1 MSHKRDSC
9 VRTGGRT
16 WSSSHF
22 VVHVLC
28 PRSADSPCQHEAA
41 TGPADS
47 TVFWVFQFLWLL
59 GEMPV
64 FGSKTKEPGFKTAT
78 SPRPEARGQNWHAFQ
93 SILMG
98 LWVPACFY
106 FPPPSQLP
114 ALWSPSSNIS
124 YRCIEET
131 CSTRFHNCIKSNP
144 WNRSVCPSIHL
155 SACLPM
161 CLYICLSTLLVVLL
175 LWQNSDTGWN
185 REVKPMNPLR
195 LDPLKTAIW
204 GLEDSALMTG
214 HTETCFPILPSGK
227 WCHPYIFHT
236 YRKSCLLYG

>member
-1 MSHKRDSC
+1 MIIKLFLWDYGRSRILLLLRPLAIKCPEIWLWIILQGPRLMIRVQKADLKVLRKFWHEVFVHLLMICYSLLCIPHLTLVPGHCHSC
-9 VRTGGRT
+9 AQVWRFRSR
-16 WSSSHF
+16 WD
-22 VVHVLC
+22 
-28 PRSADSPCQHEAA
+28 RSADSPCQHEAA

-114 ALWSPSSNIS
+114 ALWSPSS
-124 YRCIEET
+124 
-131 CSTRFHNCIKSNP
+131 KS
-144 WNRSVCPSIHL
+144 
-155 SACLPM
+155 A
-161 CLYICLSTLLVVLL
+161 T
-175 LWQNSDTGWN
+175 D
-185 REVKPMNPLR
+185 
-195 LDPLKTAIW
+195 A
-204 GLEDSALMTG
+204 
-214 HTETCFPILPSGK
+214 
-227 WCHPYIFHT
+227 
-236 YRKSCLLYG
+236 